1 MLSVEIISTPRMMAP
16 KIRCKILLNVEI
28 PDISVKSK
36 FQFFL
41 ELSGMSCVCLRYL
54 CFLSS
59 MLFLGSLCYFR
70 SYLTI
75 LPVEML
81 KYLESGSAE
90 FFTCPGGGKCRVDL

>member
-1 MLSVEIISTPRMMAP
+1 MGCL
-16 KIRCKILLNVEI
+16 
-28 PDISVKSK
+28 DISVENK
-36 FQFFL
+36 FWLFFG
-41 ELSGMSCVCLRYL
+41 LSGMSCVCLCYL
-54 CFLSS
+54 CSLSS
-59 MLFLGSLCYFR
+59 MLFLGSLFYFS

>member
-1 MLSVEIISTPRMMAP
+1 MP
-16 KIRCKILLNVEI
+16 KIRCKILFNVEI
-28 PDISVKSK
+28 PEISVKSK
-36 FQFFL
+36 CQFFL
-41 ELSGMSCVCLRYL
+41 ELSGMPCVCLRYL
-54 CFLSS
+54 YLLSS
-59 MLFLGSLCYFR
+59 MLFLGSLCYFS